1 MNAEKKT
8 IKVVAAFMRRENR
21 FYAARRAY
29 GFLTGKWEFP
39 GGKVEPG
46 EALEDAIKRE
56 IKEELDTD
64 ISVEG
69 FACNVIYEY
78 PDFILDMDVFYCVP
92 IQGRLSVHA
101 GIHTKERY
109 FAFEE
114 CKEDEWC
121 PADWNVIN
129 ALKSKN
135 R

>member
-1 MNAEKKT
+1 MSAEKKT
-8 IKVVAAFMRRENR
+8 IKVVAAFIQRDGR
-21 FYAARRAY
+21 FYAAKRAY

-46 EALEDAIKRE
+46 EELEDAIKRE

-64 ISVEG
+64 VSVEG

-78 PDFILDMDVFYCVP
+78 PDFILDMDVFYCTP
-92 IQGRLSVHA
+92 ILGRLSLHA
-101 GIHTKERY
+101 GIHTKEHY
-109 FAFEE
+109 FALEE

-121 PADWNVIN
+121 PADWAVIH
-129 ALKSKN
+129 AIKSKN